1 MVLITESFNSIDQEH
16 FGLQN
21 FTSPPTER
29 GAKIGAKGGNGGG
42 GGFFNFKEGLS
53 GQKGVG
59 RMIRGGRQHF
69 FLFLPRIK
77 TEKQSINLIFKL
89 SNHYFTLNKYFSCDV

>member
-21 FTSPPTER
+21 FPAPPIER

-42 GGFFNFKEGLS
+42 GGFFNFEEGLS

-59 RMIRGGRQHF
+59 
-69 FLFLPRIK
+69 
-77 TEKQSINLIFKL
+77 
-89 SNHYFTLNKYFSCDV
+89 